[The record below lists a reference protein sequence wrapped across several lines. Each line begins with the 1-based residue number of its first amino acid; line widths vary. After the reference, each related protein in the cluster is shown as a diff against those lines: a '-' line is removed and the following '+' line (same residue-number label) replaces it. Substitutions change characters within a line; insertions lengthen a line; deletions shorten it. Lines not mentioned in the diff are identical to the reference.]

1 MINEIDSK
9 YQQAGLSGA
18 PQAQRKDQLGQEDF
32 LKLMTTQLAN
42 QDPFKPMES
51 GEFMTQIAQF
61 GSVQGI
67 QDLQKSFD
75 SFASSMVSNQSLQT
89 ASLVGRNVLA
99 PAGYGQLDSSGLAG
113 AVDVPANASDVH
125 VSVYDSAGQLV
136 KRLSLGAKEAGLQ
149 NYRWDGTAD
158 NGAALPPGLYR
169 VESQAVIGNENVQLD
184 HFAQAPVESVT
195 FGRVGQEPQVN
206 LAGLGSLPF
215 SDLREIR

>member
-1 MINEIDSK
+1 MINSIDSK
-9 YQQAGLSGA
+9 YQDAGLSAA
-18 PQAQRKDQLGQEDF
+18 PQAERKDQLGQEDF
-32 LKLMTTQLAN
+32 LKLMTAQLAN
-42 QDPFKPMES
+42 QDPFKPMQS

-75 SFASSMVSNQSLQT
+75 SFAGSMVSNQSLQS

-99 PAGYGQLDSSGLAG
+99 PAQYGVLDSSGLSG
-113 AVDVPANASDVH
+113 AVDVPANASDV
-125 VSVYDSAGQLV
+125 VVNVYDSAGQLV
-136 KRLSLGAKEAGLQ
+136 KRLSLGAQESGLK
-149 NYRWDGTAD
+149 NYRWDGSAD
-158 NGAALPPGLYR
+158 NGAALEPGLYR
-169 VESQAVIGNENVQLD
+169 VEAQAVIGGDNVQLD

-215 SDLREIR
+215 SSLREIR

>member
-1 MINEIDSK
+1 MINQIDSK
-9 YQQAGLSGA
+9 YQQAGLSAA
-18 PQAQRKDQLGQEDF
+18 PQAERKDQLGQEDF
-32 LKLMTTQLAN
+32 LKLMTAQLSN

-75 SFASSMVSNQSLQT
+75 TFANSMVSNQSLQT
-89 ASLVGRNVLA
+89 ASLVGRDVLA
-99 PAGYGQLDSSGLAG
+99 PAGYAGLGANGLAG
-113 AVDVPANASDVH
+113 AVDVPANASDVV
-125 VSVYDSAGQLV
+125 VSVYDNAGQLV

-158 NGAALPPGLYR
+158 NGAAMQPGIYR
-169 VESQAVIGNENVQLD
+169 VQAEAVIGGDNMQLD

-215 SDLREIR
+215 SSLREIR

>member
-1 MINEIDSK
+1 MINQIDSK
-9 YQQAGLSGA
+9 FQQAGLSGM
-18 PQAQRKDQLGQEDF
+18 PQAERKDQLGQEDF

-75 SFASSMVSNQSLQT
+75 TFASSMVSNQSLQT

-99 PAGYGQLDSSGLAG
+99 PTSYGALDANGLAG
-113 AVDVPANASDVH
+113 AVELPANASDVV
-125 VSVYDSAGQLV
+125 VSVYDNAGQLV

-158 NGAALPPGLYR
+158 NGAAMQPGIYR
-169 VESQAVIGNENVQLD
+169 IQAEAMIGGDNTQLD
-184 HFAQAPVESVT
+184 HFAQASVESVT

-206 LAGLGSLPF
+206 LAGLGSIAF
-215 SDLREIR
+215 SSLREIR

>member
-1 MINEIDSK
+1 MINQIDSK
-9 YQQAGLSGA
+9 YQQAGLSGV
-18 PQAQRKDQLGQEDF
+18 PQAERKDQLGQEDF
-32 LKLMTTQLAN
+32 LKLMTTQLSN

-75 SFASSMVSNQSLQT
+75 AFANSMVSNQSLQT

-99 PAGYGQLDSSGLAG
+99 PAGHGVLDSNGMSGAI
-113 AVDVPANASDVH
+113 DVPANASDV
-125 VSVYDSAGQLV
+125 VMSVYDNAGQLV

-149 NYRWDGTAD
+149 NYRWDGSAD
-158 NGAALPPGLYR
+158 NGAALQPGVYR
-169 VESQAVIGNENVQLD
+169 VEAQAMIGGDNVQVD
-184 HFAQAPVESVT
+184 HFAQTAVDSVT

-206 LAGLGSLPF
+206 LAGLGSIAF
-215 SDLREIR
+215 SSLREIR